1 MLKASAD
8 QFPPKTQ
15 ERSTDFKEISKLPKK
30 FEEKDKTIW
39 IFRVYTQNM
48 SAYYVSKYFDMDF
61 DSVLL
66 IFV

>member
-8 QFPPKTQ
+8 QFTPKTQ
-15 ERSTDFKEISKLPKK
+15 ERSTDFKEISKK
-30 FEEKDKTIW
+30 FEERDKTIW

-61 DSVLL
+61 DSILL